1 MYHRQPPAPEPEP
14 YEADLI
20 EQDALIE
27 DAVLHIRRLT
37 QYLIAALPNCAL
49 RPDVINRAEG
59 ACHAAELF
67 ASQFDDPA
75 DRVQ

>member
-1 MYHRQPPAPEPEP
+1 MYPHRPSVPEPEP

-27 DAVLHIRRLT
+27 EALMHIRRLT
-37 QYLIAALPNCAL
+37 QHLVAALGYSAL
-49 RPDVINRAEG
+49 PPEAINKAEG
-59 ACHAAELF
+59 VCHMALCF
-67 ASQFDDPA
+67 THQFDDPA